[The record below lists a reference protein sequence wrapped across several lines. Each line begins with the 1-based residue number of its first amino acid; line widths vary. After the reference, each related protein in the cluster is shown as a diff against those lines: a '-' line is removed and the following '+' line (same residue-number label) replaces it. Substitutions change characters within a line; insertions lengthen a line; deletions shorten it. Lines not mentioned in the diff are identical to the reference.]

1 MTGDQVAGGT
11 AAEAPEPADDL
22 YDVAVLGAG
31 PGGLSAA
38 LNLVRARR
46 RTIVLDGNRPRNA
59 ATFHSHGFITRD
71 GVSPLELRALARD
84 ELGEYPNY
92 EYHQTMVVSVERCD
106 DGFLV
111 ATKGPGLA
119 KAQYRA
125 RTVVVSTGVS
135 ERMPALPTLR
145 AFYGTSI
152 HSCIECDGYEERDK
166 PIAILGDTDDLAE
179 RAILASQWSGDVIVF
194 AGATGGVTENEEEQL
209 AERGIRVDRRPVV
222 DVVGD
227 RTGLTGI
234 LLESGETV
242 ARTAAFVRPVYEPR
256 LGYLESLDLARADDG
271 YLAVDAEGRT
281 SAPGVYA
288 AGDSASPGPRQLIV
302 AAGQGARVASALN
315 WDLISARPAVAAAR

>member
-1 MTGDQVAGGT
+1 MTRDTV
-11 AAEAPEPADDL
+11 PETSEGL
-22 YDVAVLGAG
+22 YDVAVIGAG

-71 GVSPLELRALARD
+71 GVSPLELRGLARE

-92 EYHQTMVVSVERCD
+92 EYHQTMVESVTQTDE
-106 DGFLV
+106 GFLV
-111 ATKGPGLA
+111 ATKGPGFT
-119 KAQYRA
+119 KSEYRA
-125 RTVVVSTGVS
+125 RTVVIATGVT
-135 ERMPALPTLR
+135 ELMPALPTLR

-179 RAILASQWSGDVIVF
+179 RAILASQWSSDVIVF
-194 AGATGGVTENEEEQL
+194 AGATGGVTDGEEAEL
-209 AERGIRVDRRPVV
+209 AERGIRVDRRPVA

-234 LLESGETV
+234 RLEDGDTV
-242 ARTAAFVRPVYEPR
+242 ARTAAFVRPIYEPR
-256 LGYLESLDLARADDG
+256 LDYLESLGLECADDG
-271 YLAVDAEGRT
+271 YLAVDAAGRT
-281 SAPGVYA
+281 SLSGVYA
-288 AGDSASPGPRQLIV
+288 AGDSASPGPRQLII

-315 WDLISARPAVAAAR
+315 RDLLSVSPAVAVTG

>member
-1 MTGDQVAGGT
+1 MTRDTV
-11 AAEAPEPADDL
+11 PETTEGL
-22 YDVAVLGAG
+22 YDVAVVGAG

-46 RTIVLDGNRPRNA
+46 RTLVLDGNRPRNA

-71 GVSPLELRALARD
+71 GVSPLELRGLARE
-84 ELGEYPNY
+84 ELQEYPNY
-92 EYHQTMVVSVERCD
+92 EYHQTMVVSVVQTDE
-106 DGFLV
+106 GFLV
-111 ATKGPGLA
+111 ATKGPGFTRSE
-119 KAQYRA
+119 YRA
-125 RTVVVSTGVS
+125 RTIVIATGVT
-135 ERMPALPTLR
+135 ELMPALPTLR

-166 PIAILGDTDDLAE
+166 PIAILGDTDDLAD
-179 RAILASQWSGDVIVF
+179 RAILASQWSSDVIVF
-194 AGATGGVTENEEEQL
+194 AGATGGVTGDEEAEL
-209 AERGIRVDRRPVV
+209 AERGIRVDRRRVV

-234 LLESGETV
+234 RLEDGDTV
-242 ARTAAFVRPVYEPR
+242 ARTAAFVRPIYEPR
-256 LGYLESLDLARADDG
+256 LGYLESLGLERADDG

-281 SAPGVYA
+281 SLSGVYA

-315 WDLISARPAVAAAR
+315 RDLLAVSPAVTVTG

>member
-1 MTGDQVAGGT
+1 MTRDTVRETSEGVH
-11 AAEAPEPADDL
+11 
-22 YDVAVLGAG
+22 DVAVIGAG

-71 GVSPLELRALARD
+71 GVSPLELRGLARE

-92 EYHQTMVVSVERCD
+92 EYHQTMVESVTQTDE
-106 DGFLV
+106 GFLV
-111 ATKGPGLA
+111 ATKGPGFT
-119 KAQYRA
+119 KSEYRA
-125 RTVVVSTGVS
+125 RTVVIATGVT
-135 ERMPALPTLR
+135 ELMPALPTLR

-179 RAILASQWSGDVIVF
+179 RAILASQWSSDVIVF
-194 AGATGGVTENEEEQL
+194 AGAIGGVTDDEE
-209 AERGIRVDRRPVV
+209 AELTARGIRLDRRPVV

-234 LLESGETV
+234 RLEDGETV
-242 ARTAAFVRPVYEPR
+242 ARTAAFVRPIYEPR
-256 LGYLESLDLARADDG
+256 LGYLESLGLERADDG

-281 SAPGVYA
+281 SLSGVYA
-288 AGDSASPGPRQLIV
+288 AGDSASPGPRQLII

-315 WDLISARPAVAAAR
+315 RDLLSG

>member
-1 MTGDQVAGGT
+1 MTRDTV
-11 AAEAPEPADDL
+11 PETTEGL
-22 YDVAVLGAG
+22 YDVAVVGAG

-46 RTIVLDGNRPRNA
+46 RTLVLDGNRPRNA

-71 GVSPLELRALARD
+71 GVSPLELRGLARE
-84 ELGEYPNY
+84 ELQEYPNY
-92 EYHQTMVVSVERCD
+92 EYHQTMVVSVVQTD
-106 DGFLV
+106 AGFLV
-111 ATKGPGLA
+111 ATKGPGFTRSE
-119 KAQYRA
+119 YRA
-125 RTVVVSTGVS
+125 RTIVIATGVT
-135 ERMPALPTLR
+135 ELMPALPTLR

-166 PIAILGDTDDLAE
+166 PIAILGDTDDLAD
-179 RAILASQWSGDVIVF
+179 RAILASQWSSDVIVF
-194 AGATGGVTENEEEQL
+194 AGATGGVTGDEEAEL
-209 AERGIRVDRRPVV
+209 AERGIRVDRRRVV

-234 LLESGETV
+234 RLEDGDTV
-242 ARTAAFVRPVYEPR
+242 ARTAAFVRPIYEPR
-256 LGYLESLDLARADDG
+256 LDYLESLGLECADDG

-281 SAPGVYA
+281 SLSGVYA

-315 WDLISARPAVAAAR
+315 RDLLAVSPAVTVTG

>member
-1 MTGDQVAGGT
+1 MTRDTV
-11 AAEAPEPADDL
+11 PETTEGL
-22 YDVAVLGAG
+22 YDVAVVGAG

-46 RTIVLDGNRPRNA
+46 RTLVLDGNRPRNA

-71 GVSPLELRALARD
+71 GVSPLELRGLARE
-84 ELGEYPNY
+84 ELQEYPNY
-92 EYHQTMVVSVERCD
+92 EYHQTMVVSVVQTDE
-106 DGFLV
+106 GFLV
-111 ATKGPGLA
+111 ATKGPGFTRSE
-119 KAQYRA
+119 YRA
-125 RTVVVSTGVS
+125 RTIVISTGVT
-135 ERMPALPTLR
+135 ELMPALPTLR

-166 PIAILGDTDDLAE
+166 PIAILGDTDDLAD
-179 RAILASQWSGDVIVF
+179 RAILASQWSSDVIVF
-194 AGATGGVTENEEEQL
+194 AGATGGVTGDEEAEL
-209 AERGIRVDRRPVV
+209 AERGIRVDRRRVV

-234 LLESGETV
+234 RLEDGDTV
-242 ARTAAFVRPVYEPR
+242 ARTAAFVRPIYEPR
-256 LGYLESLDLARADDG
+256 LDYLESLGLECADDG

-281 SAPGVYA
+281 SLSGVYA

-315 WDLISARPAVAAAR
+315 RDLLAVSPAVTVTG

>member
-1 MTGDQVAGGT
+1 MTRDTV
-11 AAEAPEPADDL
+11 PETTEGL
-22 YDVAVLGAG
+22 YDVAVVGAG

-46 RTIVLDGNRPRNA
+46 RTLVLDGNRPRNA

-71 GVSPLELRALARD
+71 GVSPLELRGLARE
-84 ELGEYPNY
+84 ELQEYPNY
-92 EYHQTMVVSVERCD
+92 EYHQTMVVSVVQTDE
-106 DGFLV
+106 GFLV
-111 ATKGPGLA
+111 ATKGPGFTRSE
-119 KAQYRA
+119 YRA
-125 RTVVVSTGVS
+125 RTIVIATGVT
-135 ERMPALPTLR
+135 ELMPALPTLR

-166 PIAILGDTDDLAE
+166 PIAILGDTDDLAD
-179 RAILASQWSGDVIVF
+179 RAILASQWSSDVIVF
-194 AGATGGVTENEEEQL
+194 AGATGGVTDDEEAEL
-209 AERGIRVDRRPVV
+209 AERGIRVDRRRVV

-234 LLESGETV
+234 RLEDGDTV
-242 ARTAAFVRPVYEPR
+242 ARTAAFVRPIYEPR
-256 LGYLESLDLARADDG
+256 LGYLESLGLERADDG

-281 SAPGVYA
+281 SLSGVYA

-315 WDLISARPAVAAAR
+315 RDLLAVSPAVTVTG

>member
-1 MTGDQVAGGT
+1 MTRDTV
-11 AAEAPEPADDL
+11 PETSEGL
-22 YDVAVLGAG
+22 YDVAVIGAG

-71 GVSPLELRALARD
+71 GVSPLELRGLARE
-84 ELGEYPNY
+84 ELAEYPNY
-92 EYHQTMVVSVERCD
+92 EYHQTMVLSVTQTDE
-106 DGFLV
+106 GFQI
-111 ATKGPGLA
+111 ASKGPGFTTTE
-119 KAQYRA
+119 YRA
-125 RTVVVSTGVS
+125 RTVVIATGVS
-135 ERMPALPTLR
+135 ELMPALPTLR

-179 RAILASQWSGDVIVF
+179 RAILASQWSSDVIVF
-194 AGATGGVTENEEEQL
+194 AGAFGGVTDDEEAQL
-209 AERGIRVDRRPVV
+209 AARGIRVDRRPVV

-234 LLESGETV
+234 QLEDGETI
-242 ARTAAFVRPVYEPR
+242 ARTAAFVRPIYEPR
-256 LGYLESLDLARADDG
+256 LGYLESLGLERADDG

-281 SAPGVYA
+281 SLSGVYA
-288 AGDSASPGPRQLIV
+288 AGDSAWPGPRQLIV
-302 AAGQGARVASALN
+302 AAGQGARVAAALN
-315 WDLISARPAVAAAR
+315 RDLLEVRPAVPVTG

>member
-1 MTGDQVAGGT
+1 MTRDTV
-11 AAEAPEPADDL
+11 PETTEGL
-22 YDVAVLGAG
+22 YDVAVVGAG

-46 RTIVLDGNRPRNA
+46 RTLVLDGNRPRNA

-71 GVSPLELRALARD
+71 GVSPLELRGLARE
-84 ELGEYPNY
+84 ELQEYPNY
-92 EYHQTMVVSVERCD
+92 EYHQTMVVSVVQTDE
-106 DGFLV
+106 GFLV
-111 ATKGPGLA
+111 ATKGPGFTRSE
-119 KAQYRA
+119 YRA
-125 RTVVVSTGVS
+125 RTIVISTGVT
-135 ERMPALPTLR
+135 ELMPALPTLR

-166 PIAILGDTDDLAE
+166 PIAILGDTDDLAD
-179 RAILASQWSGDVIVF
+179 RAILASQWSSDVIVF
-194 AGATGGVTENEEEQL
+194 AGATGGVTDDEEAEL
-209 AERGIRVDRRPVV
+209 AERGIRVDRRRVV

-234 LLESGETV
+234 RLEDGDTV
-242 ARTAAFVRPVYEPR
+242 ARTAAFVRPIYEPR
-256 LGYLESLDLARADDG
+256 LDYLESLGLECADDG

-281 SAPGVYA
+281 SLSGVYA

-315 WDLISARPAVAAAR
+315 RDLLAVSPAVTVTG